1 MIKNVIFDCGQVLI
15 RYHETEIAAHYV
27 DTPEDAE
34 LLGRIAMARKY
45 WNRFDEGTLTETDY
59 LEQVKKEL
67 PEYLHT
73 AVEKLVWGWI
83 KNCPMIP
90 GMEEIVLDIKK
101 SGKPLYLLSNFNQRL
116 RVEPYPILKEFDA
129 LVISGEI
136 HKVKPDR
143 AIYDYLLTTYALNPE
158 ECVFIDD
165 NPANIAMAE
174 SLGIKGYLFDGDAA
188 KLRTYLENEQIIQG
202 DAF

>member
-1 MIKNVIFDCGQVLI
+1 MIKNIIFDCGQVLI
-15 RYHETEIAAHYV
+15 RYNETEIAAHYV
-27 DTPEDAE
+27 ETPEDAE

-45 WNRFDEGTLTETDY
+45 WNRFDEGTLTEADY

-67 PEYLHT
+67 PEHLHN

-83 KNCPMIP
+83 KACPMIP

-116 RVEPYPILKEFDA
+116 RTEPYPILKEFDA

-136 HKVKPDR
+136 QKVKPDR
-143 AIYDYLLTTYALNPE
+143 AIYDYLLTTYALHPK
-158 ECVFIDD
+158 ECIFIDD

-174 SLGIKGYLFDGDAA
+174 SLGIKGYFFDGDAV
-188 KLRTYLENEQIIQG
+188 KLRAYLENEQII
-202 DAF
+202 

>member
-15 RYHETEIAAHYV
+15 RYNETEIAAHHV
-27 DTPEDAE
+27 ETSEDAE

-45 WNRFDEGTLTETDY
+45 WNRFDEGTLTEADY

-73 AVEKLVWGWI
+73 AVEKLVWEWI
-83 KNCPMIP
+83 KDCPMID
-90 GMEEIVLDIKK
+90 GMEDIVRDVKK
-101 SGKPLYLLSNFNQRL
+101 NGKKLYLLSNFNKRL
-116 RVEPYPILKEFDA
+116 RTEPYPILSEFDA

-143 AIYDYLLTTYALNPE
+143 GIYDYLLHTYDLIPE
-158 ECVFIDD
+158 ECIFVDD
-165 NPANIAMAE
+165 NPANIEMAG
-174 SLGIKGYLFDGDAA
+174 SLGITGYLFDGDAA
-188 KLRTYLENEQIIQG
+188 KLRAYLKTEKII
-202 DAF
+202 